1 MKEEAVTVNGL
12 KLIFISKIREMSLQR
27 FSVCGERNTYT
38 DSCGS
43 SFLFFSLHEQ
53 IQEYFC
59 LSIVAPVGKV
69 ALIFIIKM
77 KKKEKSSQTYF
88 STFFIPVASHQT
100 LIRFIHLH
108 WGNLN
113 NCSQTNVALACTT
126 I

>member
-77 KKKEKSSQTYF
+77 KKKGKIIADLLLNILYSCRLTSDPHQVHSSALGKS
-88 STFFIPVASHQT
+88 
-100 LIRFIHLH
+100 
-108 WGNLN
+108 
-113 NCSQTNVALACTT
+113 
-126 I
+126 

>member
-77 KKKEKSSQTYF
+77 EKKKGKIIADLLLNIPYSCRLTSDPHQVHSS
-88 STFFIPVASHQT
+88 
-100 LIRFIHLH
+100 
-108 WGNLN
+108 
-113 NCSQTNVALACTT
+113 ALGQS
-126 I
+126 